1 MPILDLRTV
10 LINYIC
16 GNLVCTIV
24 LSYLWWQNRRFQGI
38 GYWALSFLS
47 NFTGIVLIS
56 GRGIIPDFFSMLLG
70 GLFLLAGTYLLY
82 KGLALFLCGIKKT
95 PLHLYALLAIYIF
108 LQVYFIYISPNF
120 GIRNILFSVT
130 LVFFTIQLTW
140 LLFLRVDKTMRKLTN
155 FLGGVTSIFGVLA
168 IIRIVLNIVIYPG
181 VDPQHSA
188 FYEAYLYLA
197 FQLMYVIL
205 TIGLFMLVNRRL
217 MMDLEIDIIKREET
231 ETELDL
237 SREKFAKAFQA
248 SPTAILITRISD
260 GLIIDINDGFTK
272 IMGYSRDEV
281 MGETTKSINIWA
293 NPEDRNFLVR
303 EMREKSHLKN
313 HQFDFRVKSGAII
326 RGEMSS
332 EYIRLGDDEC
342 MLSAV
347 QDITERKRME
357 DILHLRLKLSEFSL
371 THSAIEVMVK
381 ALDEI
386 EDITGSQIGFYHL
399 VEEDSN
405 SLTLQAWSTRTT
417 KEYCHA
423 EGSGMHY
430 SIDQAG
436 VWVDCIRERKTII
449 HNDYASLPNKHGL
462 PEGHSI
468 LKRELLVP
476 IFHQDQIVS
485 VLGVGNK
492 QTEYNQNDV
501 DIVEYIASLV
511 WSIVTQK
518 RADEKIQ
525 NLNEKLAAL
534 ALVDELT
541 KLPNRRAFFLRGAEE
556 VNRSKRYQS
565 PLSMLMLDIDR
576 FKSINDTY
584 GHARGDMALQCI
596 ARVLREQVREVD
608 LPGRLGGEEFGILLP
623 NTRLEEALVIAERIR
638 KSIEALRCEKDEE
651 VCVTMTASLGVAD
664 FNSETKS
671 LDELFNRADTAMY
684 FAKNNGRNRV
694 EVYQPDASPRQEKI

>member
-1 MPILDLRTV
+1 
-10 LINYIC
+10 
-16 GNLVCTIV
+16 
-24 LSYLWWQNRRFQGI
+24 
-38 GYWALSFLS
+38 
-47 NFTGIVLIS
+47 
-56 GRGIIPDFFSMLLG
+56 
-70 GLFLLAGTYLLY
+70 
-82 KGLALFLCGIKKT
+82 
-95 PLHLYALLAIYIF
+95 
-108 LQVYFIYISPNF
+108 
-120 GIRNILFSVT
+120 
-130 LVFFTIQLTW
+130 
-140 LLFLRVDKTMRKLTN
+140 MRKLTN

-197 FQLMYVIL
+197 FQLMYIIL
-205 TIGLFMLVNRRL
+205 TIGLFILVNRRL

-260 GLIIDINDGFTK
+260 GMIIDINDGFTK
-272 IMGYSRDEV
+272 IMGYSRNEV
-281 MGETTKSINIWA
+281 MGKTTKSINVWA
-293 NPEDRNFLVR
+293 NPEDRNILVK
-303 EMREKSHLKN
+303 EMLEKSRLKN

-347 QDITERKRME
+347 QDVTERKRME
-357 DILHLRLKLSEFSL
+357 DILHLRLKLWEFSL
-371 THSAIEVMVK
+371 THTAIEVMVN

-399 VEEDSN
+399 VEEDNN
-405 SLTLQAWSTRTT
+405 SLSLQAWSTRTT
-417 KEYCHA
+417 NEYCHA

-436 VWVDCIRERKTII
+436 VWVDCIRERTTVI
-449 HNDYASLPNKHGL
+449 HNDYSILPHRHGL
-462 PEGHSI
+462 PDGHSAVV
-468 LKRELLVP
+468 RELLVP
-476 IFHQDQIVS
+476 IFQQDQIVS
-485 VLGVGNK
+485 ILGVGNK
-492 QTEYNQNDV
+492 PTDYDQNDAEF
-501 DIVEYIASLV
+501 VEYIASLV
-511 WSIVTQK
+511 WSIVSKK

-525 NLNEKLAAL
+525 QLNEKLASL
-534 ALVDELT
+534 AMVDELT
-541 KLPNRRAFFLRGAEE
+541 NLPNRRAFFMRGTEE
-556 VNRSKRYQS
+556 ISRSKRYET

-576 FKSINDTY
+576 FKSINDTF

-596 ARVLREQVREVD
+596 AKTIREQVREVD
-608 LPGRLGGEEFGILLP
+608 LPARLGGEEFGILLP

-651 VCVTMTASLGVAD
+651 TCVTMTASLGVAD
-664 FNSETKS
+664 FNTEIKN
-671 LDELFNRADTAMY
+671 LDDLFNRADTAMY
-684 FAKNNGRNRV
+684 LAKNNGRNRV
-694 EVYQPDASPRQEKI
+694 VVYQSDASPRQEKI